1 MSSNKKKTGVKSIV
15 SPGNF
20 IMVSVDGE
28 TYNVTR
34 DDKRFAKIEA
44 LVKRKE
50 WDKVFS
56 ILGAVRDI
64 TMFSEG
70 NIKVEGDQVLFKGK
84 PISNYVADKI
94 VAMISEGKSD
104 FQPLARFLDKLMQSQ
119 HKHVQ
124 EHLFKFLEY
133 GNIPLTPDG
142 DFLGYKRVQSNFL
155 DSHSGQYD
163 NSPGNVVKMPR
174 EKVVEDPH
182 QACSSGLH
190 VGVKQYVDGFTGSRT
205 VIVKVDPRNV
215 VSVPYDYGHQKMRT
229 CEYYVVAEYDPN
241 QPLTSEVYHVT
252 GEEQSKAIKKPA
264 KVEKYVAVSA
274 GPLRGPD
281 GRFLKKKAI
290 AKTKGPVRDSSGR
303 FLKKD
308 KMVTVA
314 LPPPV
319 PVPAPVEDDIDEYD
333 EYESDLDGRW

>member
-70 NIKVEGDQVLFKGK
+70 NIKVEG
-84 PISNYVADKI
+84 
-94 VAMISEGKSD
+94 
-104 FQPLARFLDKLMQSQ
+104 
-119 HKHVQ
+119 
-124 EHLFKFLEY
+124 
-133 GNIPLTPDG
+133 
-142 DFLGYKRVQSNFL
+142 
-155 DSHSGQYD
+155 
-163 NSPGNVVKMPR
+163 
-174 EKVVEDPH
+174 
-182 QACSSGLH
+182 
-190 VGVKQYVDGFTGSRT
+190 
-205 VIVKVDPRNV
+205 
-215 VSVPYDYGHQKMRT
+215 
-229 CEYYVVAEYDPN
+229 DPN